1 MSSHSP
7 HVIIRWNSGFPGWV
21 QNGSV
26 MHPVL
31 SQGGFLEKGEI
42 SALVMLQFGL
52 VQLFQ
57 VVPNSTKTHRIAAE
71 IVTFRELV

>member
-1 MSSHSP
+1 
-7 HVIIRWNSGFPGWV
+7 
-21 QNGSV
+21 

-42 SALVMLQFGL
+42 SALVMLQIGL

-57 VVPNSTKTHRIAAE
+57 VVPNSTKKHRIAAE
-71 IVTFRELV
+71 IVTLRELVQSRLEHILIILPVSAKQMWSSGN